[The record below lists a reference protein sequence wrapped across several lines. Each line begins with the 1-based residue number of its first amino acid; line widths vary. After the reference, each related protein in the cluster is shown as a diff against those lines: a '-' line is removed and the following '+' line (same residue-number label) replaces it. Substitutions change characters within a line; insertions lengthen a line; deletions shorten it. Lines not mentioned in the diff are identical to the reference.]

1 MTKILKK
8 RNRLLL
14 WLTCWSRTIGLP
26 IFIFPNGSHK
36 KKKKMPCALCAC
48 AHTWARKRNV
58 SLSLSSLKTPGA
70 HIGGTKYVRHGHAGK
85 PAGRIVGHR
94 EVPLHLADG
103 RSLPTFFFLFVF
115 FFFYFLYKYRWY
127 SRHFFPWTVHYIWF
141 YLFKKKKNHIY
152 VSERTRGDAKDKANS
167 SEKGK
172 KMYVCVIS
180 LYVYWGHE
188 FIYATS
194 STNAIL
200 LRASVLYVWRRERE
214 RKKKGG
220 DLHFSFV
227 LYSRRFLFCLFLFI
241 LEEHFLNF

>member
-1 MTKILKK
+1 M
-8 RNRLLL
+8 RLCTYMSSKTECL
-14 WLTCWSRTIGLP
+14 
-26 IFIFPNGSHK
+26 
-36 KKKKMPCALCAC
+36 
-48 AHTWARKRNV
+48 
-58 SLSLSSLKTPGA
+58 SLSLFVENSRCAYRRHEICKTRA
-70 HIGGTKYVRHGHAGK
+70 RRQ
-85 PAGRIVGHR
+85 AGRTDCRSSGGAVTSR
-94 EVPLHLADG
+94 RWEVAAYF
-103 RSLPTFFFLFVF
+103 FFFLFVF

-214 RKKKGG
+214 KEKRGWPT
-220 DLHFSFV
+220 
-227 LYSRRFLFCLFLFI
+227 FLFRSLFPSFSVLPLPFYSWRTFFK
-241 LEEHFLNF
+241 FLKFFFTDY